1 MANKKKKE
9 ATVVDY
15 DQKLVTSKRWLRKHI
30 TEAIHFWATILHL
43 DSFVGQISVFVAEA
57 TDKEMDKDDGAQ
69 ILIDSSRRT
78 ADIRIKRNAVE
89 LFHGDYLDG
98 EYEPEDVIEMTVIHE
113 LCHILTHPMSEWA
126 HNTIDSL
133 RNRGALSNLFT
144 KEEEV
149 SVEHLARI
157 LFSLRDY
164 LEPERKFNGT
174 IVYLTKDRSKGK

>member
-9 ATVVDY
+9 VIVVDY

-30 TEAIHFWATILHL
+30 MEALNFWAAVLHL
-43 DSFVGQISVFVAEA
+43 DSFVNQISILVVEA
-57 TDKEMDKDDGAQ
+57 NDKEMEKDNGAE
-69 ILIDSSRRT
+69 ISIDSSRRS
-78 ADIRIKRNAVE
+78 ADIRIKRNAVD

-149 SVEHLARI
+149 AVEHLTRV

-164 LEPERKFNGT
+164 LEPEKRFKGT
-174 IVYLTKDRSKGK
+174 IRYLTKDPSKGK